1 MVRIR
6 YVLKVNPKPI
16 DSITL
21 AVEIS
26 PKAMRT
32 QPFTHPQNEVLLFR
46 KNMP

>member
-1 MVRIR
+1 MRFGLSIKL
-6 YVLKVNPKPI
+6 YPKHS

-32 QPFTHPQNEVLLFR
+32 QPITHLQS
-46 KNMP
+46 